1 MTKQKEK
8 EYDVKDAL
16 GKKVNVGDIIMFIE
30 QESSQRGYRK
40 AEFGKAVVAKITD
53 KSFKLLPCEV
63 KDKSELPAT
72 DIVLHQDSVIEPTY
86 KTSKRSIFSY
96 IKTTFFVVDTCDGET
111 LLKLL

>member
-1 MTKQKEK
+1 MGKQKEK

-16 GKKVNVGDIIMFIE
+16 GKKVSVGDIIMFIE
-30 QESSQRGYRK
+30 QESTPRGYRR

-53 KSFKLLPCEV
+53 KSFKLVPCEV

-72 DIVLHQDSVIEPTY
+72 DIVLHKDSVIEPTY
-86 KTSKRSIFSY
+86 KTSKRKLFDY
-96 IKTTFFVVDTCDGET
+96 KNTTFFVVDTCDGET